1 MNITFKVT
9 STIAKRQP
17 NGKML
22 EYKQGCI
29 ISHDR
34 YSQLNK
40 NEQAK
45 CKAIAPKSAPKA
57 QRAKAIAW
65 SRAELEYVLKLYLE
79 MSNCDGTYDA
89 TLLVARHAEAYPER
103 EGQGVNQAACQVR
116 CYDTYVP
123 QEGLTD
129 ISTELLKVL
138 ADYDAERF
146 WTAVEVLFERIG

>member
-1 MNITFKVT
+1 MNITFKVVK
-9 STIAKRQP
+9 TIAKRQP

-22 EYKQGCI
+22 EYKQGRI
-29 ISHDR
+29 LPYER
-34 YSQLNK
+34 YIQLTK
-40 NEQAK
+40 REQAQ
-45 CKAIAPKSAPKA
+45 CKAIAPKSQAKS
-57 QRAKAIAW
+57 QRAKSIAW

-79 MSNCDGTYDA
+79 MANPDGTYDA

-103 EGQGVNQAACQVR
+103 NGQGVNQAACQVR

-138 ADYDAERF
+138 ADFDAERF
-146 WTAVEVLFERIG
+146 WTAVEVLFERMG